1 MSSLSNFFEFLGVYF
16 FEEFWWVSSHCR
28 ESSAFDVGEHR
39 VDAPGRV
46 ENLASEIVESDL
58 TLQSG
63 YEWVDINV
71 IQYFFKYRWSS
82 MIELDVVSLP
92 IRARDAKEDIMALER
107 CITIN
112 NVCHDC
118 EDN

>member
-1 MSSLSNFFEFLGVYF
+1 
-16 FEEFWWVSSHCR
+16 
-28 ESSAFDVGEHR
+28 
-39 VDAPGRV
+39 
-46 ENLASEIVESDL
+46 
-58 TLQSG
+58 
-63 YEWVDINV
+63 
-71 IQYFFKYRWSS
+71 